1 MKFMDGIWEESGI
14 SKFWHCC
21 DKTSHKCDFRKAGF
35 ILARGYRILV
45 RDSCWQE
52 SEEVL
57 HIAATVKETSENISA
72 QLASSVFP
80 HTMLP
85 SRSLRKAFPELQ
97 RLSHVVII
105 PCVSKE

>member
-21 DKTSHKCDFRKAGF
+21 DKASHKCDFRKAGL

-45 RDSCWQE
+45 RNSCWQE

-80 HTMLP
+80 HTSAALKMF
-85 SRSLRKAFPELQ
+85 KEGFP
-97 RLSHVVII
+97 
-105 PCVSKE
+105 